1 MDSKKNVGIESLQSD
16 LSKYLP
22 SDTVANI
29 MQHIK
34 EVNDEVVEQD
44 MMRRSVPQAAP
55 AKGVQQVAINQAD
68 VIEAQIGIEVV
79 EKLLEVFTTSE
90 LMESVKV
97 RLAQLEDN
105 LDKQRLSYE
114 NQILRL
120 QNEMVELKKSDEDK
134 LTERMNNVPAAKR
147 LVLSLGNFGGAMG
160 SNEPKLQQRSDQDL
174 NREAKI
180 QASLALNKRFL
191 ASNNGGGK

>member
-120 QNEMVELKKSDEDK
+120 QNEIVELKKSDEDK